1 MRVLVTLGMDVQNFR
16 KDVPIFIKDVP
27 NFVKECT
34 MVFKMHPKVG
44 IDLQSHPYGFQN
56 EIMDHRR

>member
-1 MRVLVTLGMDVQNFR
+1 MGVSIALGV
-16 KDVPIFIKDVP
+16 DVPNFIKDVP